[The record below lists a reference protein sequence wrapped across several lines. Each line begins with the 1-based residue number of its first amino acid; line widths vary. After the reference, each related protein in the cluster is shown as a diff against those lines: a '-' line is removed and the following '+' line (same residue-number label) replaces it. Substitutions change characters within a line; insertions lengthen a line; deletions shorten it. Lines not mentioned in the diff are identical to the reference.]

1 MSKLSQLYQQV
12 ILDHSRKPRNF
23 GKLDICTHS
32 CEGYNPLCGDQITIY
47 LNLDEN
53 DIVQEI
59 KFDGVG
65 CTISQASASMMTQAL
80 NGKTKEEALKIF
92 HEFQQMIVGELDIND
107 QTNSSNSLGKLT
119 IFSGVKEYPSRVKC
133 ATLAWHTMNSALQS
147 KSKISTEKEDL
158 IN

>member
-23 GKLDICTHS
+23 GELKPCTHS
-32 CEGYNPLCGDQITIY
+32 CEGYNPLCGDQITVY

-53 DIVQEI
+53 NIVEEI
-59 KFDGVG
+59 KFDGIG
-65 CTISQASASMMTQAL
+65 CTISQASASMMTQIL
-80 NGKTKEEALKIF
+80 KGKTKEEAEKIF
-92 HEFQQMIVGELDIND
+92 QEFQQMLVSDLDINN
-107 QTNSSNSLGKLT
+107 QQNSLGKLT

-147 KSKISTEKEDL
+147 KNKVSTE
-158 IN
+158 I